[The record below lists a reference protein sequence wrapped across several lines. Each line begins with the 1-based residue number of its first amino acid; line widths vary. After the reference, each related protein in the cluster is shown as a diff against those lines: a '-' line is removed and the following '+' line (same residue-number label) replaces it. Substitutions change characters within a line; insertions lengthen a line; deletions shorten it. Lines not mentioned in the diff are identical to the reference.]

1 MNRVGDRSF
10 KLMCNSWMKDQR
22 KRGDG
27 LVWIGKLFRPTLMK
41 NLIYRFVN
49 PFMLEK
55 DPKSMGRGVRRMP
68 FRKAL
73 KRDDWEPS
81 SEAMAVKDEWKEIR
95 SSGGNVSFSESD

>member
-1 MNRVGDRSF
+1 
-10 KLMCNSWMKDQR
+10 MCNSWMRDQK

-27 LVWIGKLFRPTLMK
+27 LIWISKLFRPTLLK
-41 NLIYRFVN
+41 NLIYRLVN

-55 DPKSMGRGVRRMP
+55 DAKSMGRGVRRMP

-81 SEAMAVKDEWKEIR
+81 SEAMAIKEQWNAIR
-95 SSGGNVSFSESD
+95 KSGAKTSFAEDSDRISIPKN

>member
-1 MNRVGDRSF
+1 MTTASSVSAGCAS
-10 KLMCNSWMKDQR
+10 LQQHVR

-27 LVWIGKLFRPTLMK
+27 LVWIGKLFRPTLLK
-41 NLIYRFVN
+41 SLIYRFVN

-55 DPKSMGRGVRRMP
+55 APKSMGRGVRRMP